1 MVDYSAVSD
10 LADREFAEQLTREA
24 GLATV
29 PLSPFYRI
37 PPKEQRMLRLCFAK
51 EDATLREAGQRLRT
65 WKQS

>member
-1 MVDYSAVSD
+1 VDYSALSD

-29 PLSPFYRI
+29 PLSPFYRV

-51 EDATLREAGQRLRT
+51 EDATLLEAGQRLRT